1 MKKLTLFVSLILCL
15 AMMFALASCS
25 SKSKAHSSPESVV
38 QNCLEAYSKFDADG
52 MFDSFNEGVL
62 QRIADEEYDGD
73 FDACKEAFKE
83 YVDELKEEFEGIELS
98 FKVIE
103 IKDLE
108 GDDLDEVKEFFSEY
122 YDAEVS
128 AAASVT
134 FEMTVKGED
143 EGVALDN
150 TEEETITVIKIDGKW
165 YVNHEDITL

>member
-1 MKKLTLFVSLILCL
+1 MKKLTLFVSLILCF
-15 AMMFALASCS
+15 AMMFTLASCS
-25 SKSKAHSSPESVV
+25 GKSKAHSSPESIVE
-38 QNCLEAYSKFDADG
+38 NFLEAYSQLDADG
-52 MFDSFNEGVL
+52 MFDCFNEGVL
-62 QRIADEEYDGD
+62 QKIADEEYDGD

-150 TEEETITVIKIDGKW
+150 TEEETVTVIKIDGKW
-165 YVNHEDITL
+165 YVNHEDILL

>member
-1 MKKLTLFVSLILCL
+1 MKRLTLFVSLILCL

-98 FKVIE
+98 FKIIE

-108 GDDLDEVKEFFSEY
+108 GDDLDEIKEYFSEY

-150 TEEETITVIKIDGKW
+150 TEEETVTVIKIDGKW